1 MSVELSTH
9 WLGISLRNPLV
20 AGASPLTGD
29 LGTLMRLE
37 EAGAAAVV
45 LPSLFE
51 EQIEHEE
58 EQVARLREFGSES
71 FAEALDYF
79 PALED
84 YNTGPDH
91 YLDLVRQAKE
101 RLQVPVIASLNGH
114 TAGGWVRYARLIQD
128 AGADGLELNAYFV
141 PTDPDMSGAEVEQ
154 RYLDLVQAV
163 REAVTIPLAVKIGP
177 VFSSLP
183 HMARRL
189 EGAGAQGL
197 VLFNRFLEPD
207 IDLESLK
214 VVPHLHFS
222 HRTEAGLP
230 LRWIAI
236 LREHLDITLAAST
249 GVHDSDTAVKMVLA
263 GADVVMLASVL
274 LQRGPEYLSAML
286 QGLSEWLEENDY
298 VSVEQ
303 ARGSM
308 SRRNCP
314 DASAFERGN
323 YMRAL
328 TSYTGEPI

>member
-1 MSVELSTH
+1 MNADLSTS
-9 WLGISLRNPLV
+9 WLGIGLGNPLV
-20 AGASPLTGD
+20 AAASPLTGD
-29 LGTLMRLE
+29 LNTLLRLE
-37 EAGAAAVV
+37 DTGVAAVV

-51 EQIEHEE
+51 EQVEHEE
-58 EQVARLREFGSES
+58 EQVARLRDYGSES

-84 YNTGPDH
+84 YNTGPEH
-91 YLDLVRQAKE
+91 YLELVGKAKE
-101 RLQVPVIASLNGH
+101 RLQVPVVASLNGH
-114 TAGGWVRYARLIQD
+114 TAGGWVRYARLIQET
-128 AGADGLELNAYFV
+128 GADALELNAYFV
-141 PTDPDMSGAEVEQ
+141 PTDPEATGEQVES
-154 RYLDLVQAV
+154 RYLELVQAV

-177 VFSSLP
+177 MFTSLP
-183 HMARRL
+183 NMASRL

-207 IDLESLK
+207 IDLENLK
-214 VVPHLHFS
+214 VVPRLHFS
-222 HRTEAGLP
+222 QRDEMGMP

-236 LREHLDITLAAST
+236 LREHLDISLAATS
-249 GVHDSDTAVKMVLA
+249 GVHDSDTAMKMILA

-274 LQRGPEYLSAML
+274 LQRGPEYLAAML
-286 QGLSEWLEENDY
+286 QGLSEWLEEHEY
-298 VSVEQ
+298 ASVDQ
-303 ARGSM
+303 AKGSM